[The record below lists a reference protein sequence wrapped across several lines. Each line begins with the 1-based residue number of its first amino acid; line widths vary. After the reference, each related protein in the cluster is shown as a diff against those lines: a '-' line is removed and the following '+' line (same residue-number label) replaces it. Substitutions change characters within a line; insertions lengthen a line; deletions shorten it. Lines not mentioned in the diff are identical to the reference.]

1 MRWPGSGVVMGDNGA
16 MRLVIQIPCL
26 NEEES
31 LPVAL
36 AELPRH
42 VDGFDE
48 VLWLVIDDGSTDRT
62 AEVARENGVDH
73 VVRFTQNKGLAL
85 GFQAGLDAALRMGAD
100 VIVNTDADNQ
110 YRASD
115 IGPLTAP
122 IVNGEA
128 DFVVGCRDIANHAE
142 FSATKKRLQ
151 RLGSWVVRQAS
162 GTEVPDVTSG
172 FRAYSREA
180 ALQVNVVSNFTY
192 TLETVIQAGKG
203 RLAVSHVSVGT
214 NASIRDSRLF
224 ASKRQYI
231 RRSATTIT
239 RIYAMYEPMRVFMVL
254 ASLSAAV
261 ALVLFGRFGW
271 FFLTGD
277 GSGHVQ
283 SLIVG
288 AVASIFALQ
297 LFMLGVIA
305 DLLRVNRVIGER
317 TLRRV
322 RGLELAVGSST
333 APMGQRGDV
342 GVPAGV
348 RGDVD

>member
-1 MRWPGSGVVMGDNGA
+1 

-26 NEEES
+26 NEQDS
-31 LPVAL
+31 LPVTL
-36 AELPRH
+36 ADLPRE
-42 VDGFDE
+42 VPGFDE

-62 AEVARENGVDH
+62 SAVAREHGVDH
-73 VVRFTQNKGLAL
+73 VVRFTQNKGLAV
-85 GFQAGLDAALRMGAD
+85 GFQAGLDAALKLGAD

-115 IGPLTAP
+115 ISTLTAP
-122 IVNGEA
+122 IVAGEA
-128 DFVVGCRDIANHAE
+128 DFVVGCRDIANHPE

-162 GTEVPDVTSG
+162 GTEVPDATSG

-180 ALQVNVVSNFTY
+180 ALQLNVVSNFTY

-203 RLAVSHVSVGT
+203 RLGVSHVAIGT
-214 NASIRDSRLF
+214 NPTIRTSRLF

-231 RRSATTIT
+231 RRSAATIA
-239 RIYAMYEPMRVFMVL
+239 RIYAMYEPLRIFTAL
-254 ASLSAAV
+254 AMLSTLIAV
-261 ALVLFGRFGW
+261 GLFGRFGW
-271 FFLTGD
+271 FWLNDD
-277 GSGHVQ
+277 GQGHIQ

-288 AVASIFALQ
+288 AVASIFGLQ
-297 LFMLGVIA
+297 LFMMGVIA

-322 RGLELAVGSST
+322 RGLELAIGI
-333 APMGQRGDV
+333 APPGQLDSDV
-342 GVPAGV
+342 AHATN
-348 RGDVD
+348 